1 MYNVKTSLYIKPKHL
16 IIIYTM
22 GFILGIFF
30 TKNFVLEMK
39 NDTKK
44 YDYIMFQF
52 YCSAAFGYRFRFI
65 LFLLIGPII
74 LLCLFNVLA

>member
-1 MYNVKTSLYIKPKHL
+1 MDNVKTSLYIKPKHL

-44 YDYIMFQF
+44 
-52 YCSAAFGYRFRFI
+52 
-65 LFLLIGPII
+65 
-74 LLCLFNVLA
+74 